1 VTPKPG
7 EDVVLKQLS
16 QELRRTHVLTD
27 EQKTTL
33 SKVFEK
39 RLAPALGL
47 VEAKS
52 VTRYRFKPS
61 GRTVW
66 IVRGRKGDYQVMPE
80 SKFCTCD
87 DYYFRVMDNKKQL
100 CYHLVAQQ
108 IAEALGKFDT
118 SDQSD
123 SRYPELTA
131 KWNSKAS
138 SRRIWRFLYPVPEA
152 RLWFGRAVVSYS
164 LDPNAEYSL
173 LQLLL
178 YIFSF
183 VALVLIFFYIA
194 SERPAEKKKKDEE
207 D

>member
-1 VTPKPG
+1 VTPKPD

-16 QELRRTHVLTD
+16 EELRRTHTLS
-27 EQKTTL
+27 EENKETL

-39 RLAPALGL
+39 RLRPALGL

-80 SKFCTCD
+80 SMFCTCD

-108 IAEALGKFDT
+108 IAEAMGKFGIF
-118 SDQSD
+118 DQSD
-123 SRYPELTA
+123 SSYAELTV
-131 KWNSKAS
+131 KWNAKAS
-138 SRRIWRFLYPVPEA
+138 SRRI
-152 RLWFGRAVVSYS
+152 
-164 LDPNAEYSL
+164 
-173 LQLLL
+173 
-178 YIFSF
+178 
-183 VALVLIFFYIA
+183 
-194 SERPAEKKKKDEE
+194 
-207 D
+207 